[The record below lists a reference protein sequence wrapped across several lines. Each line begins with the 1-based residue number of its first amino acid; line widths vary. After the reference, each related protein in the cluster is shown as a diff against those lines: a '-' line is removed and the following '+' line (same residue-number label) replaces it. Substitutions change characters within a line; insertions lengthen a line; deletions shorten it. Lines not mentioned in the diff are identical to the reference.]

1 MKKFKDLQVNEGLDT
16 LADLSVTIGTLLLD
30 DEFSSSVDE
39 IAKIYADN
47 KPKLKRLVKPVLMKF
62 IPLLA
67 KKYRKEL
74 YSVVA
79 IIDGTSQAELQKLS
93 IVEFINKVF
102 AILNDDDFLGFFPL
116 SNEQEQ
122 NE

>member
-16 LADLSVTIGTLLLD
+16 LADLSVAIGTLLLD
-30 DEFSSSVDE
+30 DEFSGSVDE

-74 YSVVA
+74 YSIVA
-79 IIDGTSQAELQKLS
+79 VIDGTSQADLQKLS

-102 AILNDDDFLGFFPL
+102 AILNDDDFLGFFTL

-122 NE
+122 KE

>member
-16 LADLSVTIGTLLLD
+16 LADLSVAIGTLLLD
-30 DEFSSSVDE
+30 DEFSSSIDE

-74 YSVVA
+74 YSIVA
-79 IIDGTSQAELQKLS
+79 VIDGTSQAELQKLS

-102 AILNDDDFLGFFPL
+102 AILNDDDFLGFFTS
-116 SNEQEQ
+116 SNELEQ
-122 NE
+122 KE

>member
-16 LADLSVTIGTLLLD
+16 LADLSVAIGTLLLD
-30 DEFSSSVDE
+30 DEFSSSIDE

-74 YSVVA
+74 YSIVA
-79 IIDGTSQAELQKLS
+79 VIDGTSQAELQKLS

-102 AILNDDDFLGFFPL
+102 AILNDDDFLGFFTL
-116 SNEQEQ
+116 SNEQGQ

>member
-16 LADLSVTIGTLLLD
+16 LADLSVAIGTLLLD

-39 IAKIYADN
+39 IAKIYGDN

-74 YSVVA
+74 YSIVA
-79 IIDGTSQAELQKLS
+79 VIDGTSQAELQKLS

-102 AILNDDDFLGFFPL
+102 AILNDDDFLGFFTS

-122 NE
+122 KE

>member
-16 LADLSVTIGTLLLD
+16 LADLSVAIGTLLLD
-30 DEFSSSVDE
+30 DEFSSSIDE

-74 YSVVA
+74 YSIVA
-79 IIDGTSQAELQKLS
+79 VIDGTSQAELQKLS

-102 AILNDDDFLGFFPL
+102 AILNDDDFLGFFTSSSEL
-116 SNEQEQ
+116 EQ

>member
-16 LADLSVTIGTLLLD
+16 LADLSVAIGTLLLD
-30 DEFSSSVDE
+30 DGFSSSVDE

-74 YSVVA
+74 YSIVA
-79 IIDGTSQAELQKLS
+79 VIDGTSQAELQKLS

-102 AILNDDDFLGFFPL
+102 AILNDDDFLGFFTL
-116 SNEQEQ
+116 SNEQGQKE
-122 NE
+122 